1 VLTIGMSKNELKK
14 SWNEKARERYPIL
27 KGIYERYRKYNSLKG
42 VSKIPIT
49 YFESHYSEYMIA
61 QKLIDEG
68 FTIKGMYGKGYD
80 IKCNNKKIEVKSAR
94 LQKTGMKHNSWGW
107 VVKEKQWK
115 TPDHFDYLV
124 CVALEYKKDQNGIL
138 VFSYEDV
145 KNNFTNSDWRY
156 LKFNTRVK
164 NYLRLN
170 LTKQGYDAFEENIK
184 VMKEKIEY
192 KGEPSEFE
200 VELNKN
206 QDKAFQDYSW
216 EKFIKDLES
225 PTLNN

>member
-68 FTIKGMYGKGYD
+68 YD

-94 LQKTGMKHNSWGW
+94 LQKTGMKHNSLG
-107 VVKEKQWK
+107 
-115 TPDHFDYLV
+115 
-124 CVALEYKKDQNGIL
+124 
-138 VFSYEDV
+138 
-145 KNNFTNSDWRY
+145 
-156 LKFNTRVK
+156 
-164 NYLRLN
+164 
-170 LTKQGYDAFEENIK
+170 
-184 VMKEKIEY
+184 
-192 KGEPSEFE
+192 
-200 VELNKN
+200 
-206 QDKAFQDYSW
+206 
-216 EKFIKDLES
+216 
-225 PTLNN
+225 